1 MVAPRGLPLSYYQPL
16 TKDIMALNNV
26 YIGGDPLLGSNGNM
40 SNEME
45 AYERQLQETL
55 NQIQIQKQRVLNPQ
69 NNPKRSQ
76 SPLWDEMDKVVN
88 DMTDMEIEALNND
101 PEYQKAQN
109 ALMGI
114 LNREYMR
121 IMRPIV
127 EESKDGKE
135 ILDSLMTITKRVKK
149 SASEEANKNIAL
161 FNEYTS
167 KYADMPYAEFLK
179 LKNSGKKKQPN

>member
-1 MVAPRGLPLSYYQPL
+1 LGHTSVKTTEIYSEVFDETIIKDL
-16 TKDIMALNNV
+16 TRANQKYSKRRNV
-26 YIGGDPLLGSNGNM
+26 K
-40 SNEME
+40 
-45 AYERQLQETL
+45 Q
-55 NQIQIQKQRVLNPQ
+55 NQIKSQKQRVINHHIQ
-69 NNPKRSQ
+69 ENRSQ
-76 SPLWDEMDKVVN
+76 SPLWDEMDNIVN
-88 DMTDMEIEALNND
+88 DMTDMEIDVLNND

-109 ALMGI
+109 TLMGI

-127 EESKDGKE
+127 EGVKDGKE
-135 ILDSLMTITKRVKK
+135 TLENLMSITKRVKK

-179 LKNSGKKKQPN
+179 LKNSGNKKKSN

>member
-1 MVAPRGLPLSYYQPL
+1 
-16 TKDIMALNNV
+16 MALNNV
-26 YIGGDPLLGSNGNM
+26 FIGGGDPLLGSS
-40 SNEME
+40 SNSINSDME
-45 AYERQLQETL
+45 AYERRLQETL
-55 NQIQIQKQRVLNPQ
+55 SQVQAQKQMALNPQ
-69 NNPKRSQ
+69 SQAQRSQ
-76 SPLWDEMDKVVN
+76 SPLWDEMDNIVN
-88 DMTDMEIEALNND
+88 DMTDMEIDVLNND

-109 ALMGI
+109 TLMGI

-127 EESKDGKE
+127 EGVKDGKE
-135 ILDSLMTITKRVKK
+135 TLENLMSITKRVKK

-179 LKNSGKKKQPN
+179 LKNSGNKKKSN

>member
-1 MVAPRGLPLSYYQPL
+1 
-16 TKDIMALNNV
+16 MALNNV
-26 YIGGDPLLGSNGNM
+26 FIGGGDPLLGSS
-40 SNEME
+40 SNSINADME
-45 AYERQLQETL
+45 AYERRLQETL
-55 NQIQIQKQRVLNPQ
+55 SQVQAQKQMALNPQ
-69 NNPKRSQ
+69 SQAQRSQ
-76 SPLWDEMDKVVN
+76 SPLWDEMDNIVN
-88 DMTDMEIEALNND
+88 DMTDMEIDVLNND

-109 ALMGI
+109 TLMGI

-127 EESKDGKE
+127 EGGKDGKE
-135 ILDSLMTITKRVKK
+135 TLENLMSITKRVKK

-179 LKNSGKKKQPN
+179 LKNSGNKKKSN

>member
-1 MVAPRGLPLSYYQPL
+1 
-16 TKDIMALNNV
+16 MALNNV

-55 NQIQIQKQRVLNPQ
+55 NQIQVHKQRVLNPQ
-69 NNPKRSQ
+69 NPKRSQ
-76 SPLWDEMDKVVN
+76 SPFDLHVRHVVN

-135 ILDSLMTITKRVKK
+135 ILDSLMAITKRVKK

-179 LKNSGKKKQPN
+179 LKNSGKKQPN

>member
-1 MVAPRGLPLSYYQPL
+1 
-16 TKDIMALNNV
+16 MALNNV
-26 YIGGDPLLGSNGNM
+26 FIGGGDPLLGSS
-40 SNEME
+40 SNSINADME
-45 AYERQLQETL
+45 AYERRLQETL
-55 NQIQIQKQRVLNPQ
+55 SQVQAQKQMALNPQ
-69 NNPKRSQ
+69 SQAQRSQ
-76 SPLWDEMDKVVN
+76 SPLWDEMDNIVN
-88 DMTDMEIEALNND
+88 DMTDMEIDVLNND

-109 ALMGI
+109 TLMGI

-127 EESKDGKE
+127 EGVKDGKE
-135 ILDSLMTITKRVKK
+135 TLENLMSITKRVKK

-179 LKNSGKKKQPN
+179 LKNSVNKKKSN

>member
-1 MVAPRGLPLSYYQPL
+1 
-16 TKDIMALNNV
+16 MALNNV
-26 YIGGDPLLGSNGNM
+26 FIGGGDPLLGSS
-40 SNEME
+40 SNSINADME
-45 AYERQLQETL
+45 AYERRLQETL
-55 NQIQIQKQRVLNPQ
+55 SQVQAQKQMALNPQ
-69 NNPKRSQ
+69 SQAQRSQ
-76 SPLWDEMDKVVN
+76 SPLWDEMDNIVN

-127 EESKDGKE
+127 EGSKDGKDTLE
-135 ILDSLMTITKRVKK
+135 NLMSITKKVKK

-179 LKNSGKKKQPN
+179 LKNSGNKKKSN

>member
-1 MVAPRGLPLSYYQPL
+1 
-16 TKDIMALNNV
+16 MALNNV
-26 YIGGDPLLGSNGNM
+26 FIGSDPLLGSSPGNIN
-40 SNEME
+40 SDIES
-45 AYERQLQETL
+45 YERQLQETL
-55 NQIQIQKQRVLNPQ
+55 NQIKSQKQRVINHHIQ
-69 NNPKRSQ
+69 ENRSQ
-76 SPLWDEMDKVVN
+76 SPLWDEMDNIVN
-88 DMTDMEIEALNND
+88 DMTDMEIDVLKND

-109 ALMGI
+109 TLMGI

-127 EESKDGKE
+127 EGVKDGKE
-135 ILDSLMTITKRVKK
+135 TLENLMSITKRVKK

-179 LKNSGKKKQPN
+179 LKNSGNKKKSN

>member
-1 MVAPRGLPLSYYQPL
+1 
-16 TKDIMALNNV
+16 MALNNV

-55 NQIQIQKQRVLNPQ
+55 NQIQVQKQRVLNPQ

-101 PEYQKAQN
+101 QEYLKAQN

>member
-1 MVAPRGLPLSYYQPL
+1 
-16 TKDIMALNNV
+16 MALNNV
-26 YIGGDPLLGSNGNM
+26 FIGGGDSLLGSS
-40 SNEME
+40 SNSINADME
-45 AYERQLQETL
+45 AYERRLQETL
-55 NQIQIQKQRVLNPQ
+55 SQVQAQKQMALNPQ
-69 NNPKRSQ
+69 SQAQRSQ
-76 SPLWDEMDKVVN
+76 SPLWDEMDNIVN
-88 DMTDMEIEALNND
+88 DMTDMEIDVLNND

-109 ALMGI
+109 TLMGI

-127 EESKDGKE
+127 EGVKDGKE
-135 ILDSLMTITKRVKK
+135 TLENLMSITKRVKK

-179 LKNSGKKKQPN
+179 LKNSGNKKKSN

>member
-1 MVAPRGLPLSYYQPL
+1 
-16 TKDIMALNNV
+16 MALNNV
-26 YIGGDPLLGSNGNM
+26 FIGGGDPLLGSS
-40 SNEME
+40 SNSINADME
-45 AYERQLQETL
+45 AYERRLQEIL
-55 NQIQIQKQRVLNPQ
+55 SQVQAQKQMALNPQ
-69 NNPKRSQ
+69 SQAQRSQ
-76 SPLWDEMDKVVN
+76 SPLWDEIDNIVN
-88 DMTDMEIEALNND
+88 DMTDMEIDVLNND

-109 ALMGI
+109 TLMGI

-127 EESKDGKE
+127 EGVKDGKE
-135 ILDSLMTITKRVKK
+135 TLENLMSITKRVKK

-179 LKNSGKKKQPN
+179 LKNSGNKKKSN

>member
-1 MVAPRGLPLSYYQPL
+1 
-16 TKDIMALNNV
+16 MALNNV
-26 YIGGDPLLGSNGNM
+26 FIGGGDPLLGSS
-40 SNEME
+40 SNSINADME
-45 AYERQLQETL
+45 AYERRLQETL
-55 NQIQIQKQRVLNPQ
+55 SQVQAQKQMALNPQ
-69 NNPKRSQ
+69 SQAQRSQ
-76 SPLWDEMDKVVN
+76 SPLWDEMDNIVN
-88 DMTDMEIEALNND
+88 DMTDMEIDVLNND

-109 ALMGI
+109 TLMGI

-127 EESKDGKE
+127 EGVKDGKE
-135 ILDSLMTITKRVKK
+135 TLENLMSITKRVTK

-179 LKNSGKKKQPN
+179 LKNSGNKKKSN

>member
-1 MVAPRGLPLSYYQPL
+1 
-16 TKDIMALNNV
+16 MALNNV
-26 YIGGDPLLGSNGNM
+26 FIGGGDPLLGSS
-40 SNEME
+40 SNSINADME
-45 AYERQLQETL
+45 AYERRLRETL
-55 NQIQIQKQRVLNPQ
+55 SQVQAQKQMALNPQ
-69 NNPKRSQ
+69 SQAQRSQ
-76 SPLWDEMDKVVN
+76 SPLWDEMDNIVN
-88 DMTDMEIEALNND
+88 DMTDMEIDVLNND

-109 ALMGI
+109 TLMGI

-127 EESKDGKE
+127 EGVKDGKE
-135 ILDSLMTITKRVKK
+135 TLENLMSITKRVKK

-179 LKNSGKKKQPN
+179 LKNSGNKKKSN

>member
-1 MVAPRGLPLSYYQPL
+1 
-16 TKDIMALNNV
+16 MALNNV
-26 YIGGDPLLGSNGNM
+26 FIGGGDPLLGSS
-40 SNEME
+40 SNSMNADME
-45 AYERQLQETL
+45 AYGRRLRETL
-55 NQIQIQKQRVLNPQ
+55 SKVQAQKQMALNPQ
-69 NNPKRSQ
+69 SQAQRSQ
-76 SPLWDEMDKVVN
+76 SPLWDEMDNIVN
-88 DMTDMEIEALNND
+88 DMTDMEIDVLNND

-109 ALMGI
+109 TLMGI

-127 EESKDGKE
+127 EGVKDGKE
-135 ILDSLMTITKRVKK
+135 TLENLMSITKRVKK

-179 LKNSGKKKQPN
+179 LKNSGNKKKSN

>member
-1 MVAPRGLPLSYYQPL
+1 
-16 TKDIMALNNV
+16 MALNNV

-55 NQIQIQKQRVLNPQ
+55 NQIQVHKQRVLNPQ
-69 NNPKRSQ
+69 NPKRSQ
-76 SPLWDEMDKVVN
+76 SPLWDEVVN

-135 ILDSLMTITKRVKK
+135 ILDSLMAITKRVKK

-179 LKNSGKKKQPN
+179 LKNSGKKQPN

>member
-1 MVAPRGLPLSYYQPL
+1 
-16 TKDIMALNNV
+16 MALNNV
-26 YIGGDPLLGSNGNM
+26 FIGGGDPLLGSS
-40 SNEME
+40 SNSINADME
-45 AYERQLQETL
+45 AYERRLQETL
-55 NQIQIQKQRVLNPQ
+55 SQGQAQKQMSPNPQ
-69 NNPKRSQ
+69 SQAQRSQ
-76 SPLWDEMDKVVN
+76 SPLWDEMDNIVN
-88 DMTDMEIEALNND
+88 DMTDMEIDVLNND

-109 ALMGI
+109 TLMGI

-127 EESKDGKE
+127 EGVKDGKE
-135 ILDSLMTITKRVKK
+135 TLENLMSITKRVKK

-179 LKNSGKKKQPN
+179 LKNSGNKKKSN

>member
-1 MVAPRGLPLSYYQPL
+1 
-16 TKDIMALNNV
+16 
-26 YIGGDPLLGSNGNM
+26 
-40 SNEME
+40 
-45 AYERQLQETL
+45 
-55 NQIQIQKQRVLNPQ
+55 
-69 NNPKRSQ
+69 
-76 SPLWDEMDKVVN
+76 
-88 DMTDMEIEALNND
+88 MTDMEIEALNND

-109 ALMGI
+109 ALMSI

-121 IMRPIV
+121 IMRPVV

-149 SASEEANKNIAL
+149 SASEEANNNIAL

>member
-1 MVAPRGLPLSYYQPL
+1 
-16 TKDIMALNNV
+16 MALNSV
-26 YIGGDPLLGSNGNM
+26 FIGGGDPLLGSS
-40 SNEME
+40 SNSINADME
-45 AYERQLQETL
+45 AYERRLQETL
-55 NQIQIQKQRVLNPQ
+55 SQVQAQKQMALNPQ
-69 NNPKRSQ
+69 SQAQRSQ
-76 SPLWDEMDKVVN
+76 SPLWDEMDNIVN
-88 DMTDMEIEALNND
+88 DMTDMEIDVLNND

-109 ALMGI
+109 TLMGI

-127 EESKDGKE
+127 EGVKDGKE
-135 ILDSLMTITKRVKK
+135 TLENLMSITKRVKK

-179 LKNSGKKKQPN
+179 LKNSGNKKKSN